1 MNIFVQYL
9 LVAISVFVIF
19 TLIASYMNGSF
30 SF

>member
-19 TLIASYMNGSF
+19 TLIVSYMNDSF
-30 SF
+30 

>member
-19 TLIASYMNGSF
+19 TLIVSYMNGNF
-30 SF
+30 